1 MPGNVPGESIE
12 TLFVELA
19 LKTERIEKD
28 TEAALSKM
36 EAQLKEKLHKPVDD
50 ANKKF
55 IGLGEVGKASLQSI
69 ITSLVSTHNP
79 LQAAVQ
85 GILTFNAG
93 VQASAANGNQWAQSI
108 SGLTGKFAAWATAL
122 TVVVAGL
129 GKVIQFLEMTAKQG
143 LDAAARADSLTIGL
157 ATVAK
162 NAGQNID
169 FVRQKIAQ
177 LQSQGIATGEAMET
191 LMQFLTQKLPIENI
205 EQLARAA
212 QDMAVAF
219 GRNSTETFQRFVY
232 AITTGQTEVL
242 RLVGVQKTA
251 TQMQEE
257 YAQSLGK
264 TREALTENERR
275 LALING
281 ILKQATGY
289 TGLYENSLQ
298 AVGKQLGSLTRYIS
312 EGALALGQTLLPIMS
327 LSVQGATLFWKE
339 FQKMF
344 VVVEKGAVVLKSD
357 GTPQFTALGQAILN
371 VSNAI
376 KDTFLPMVKAAVEW
390 MGTMAQRG
398 TEIAAGFEPVM
409 DAIKEFSGVV
419 GGLLD
424 FLDELWKMQHGGQS
438 FAETMS
444 AGFTALGQVV
454 TLIAAMLMGFF
465 QVVADGFEN
474 MNRLMKG
481 ESLRSIDEINQRAD
495 QAFKSAMLRFS
506 GIQME
511 ANRTYDTIEDIR
523 TRRGAGAGA
532 QPYPEEPGKEGPK
545 FDYDKL
551 GVQIADAIEQG
562 RKAVDK
568 AAERFNEQMRK
579 FNEQVTEAMQ
589 RLSESLAK
597 AEDKAREGHAKA
609 VVKLEEEYAKQL
621 EKLEK
626 QKNEVLTQ
634 EEDRFHEQQTKE
646 QADFLF
652 ELQRMEEDYTND
664 LTDAV
669 QARDAKQVLQLM
681 RQHDITKRRMF
692 EDFERGG
699 KAREEDHKKRLASID
714 QQEQDVRQRM
724 AEALEERKADMRKA
738 LEEQLAEME
747 ENYREQ
753 MRELID
759 STSKQRTEMRAG
771 MDKQLEDMKSTN
783 RERIAEMVAHW
794 ADMEGINAEGA
805 QKVLDAIDSIYGE
818 DGSISV
824 LLEDFLERM
833 KRNEQ
838 ITITIKEGPQEAPT
852 AGSNRGRPGGGRQ
865 FGGFETASQATT
877 VTYGEAGPEAALFM
891 PMNGQWS
898 LAQFAAMLGRGGGAG
913 GRADQLDVNVN
924 VTADGN
930 FSPMFEDRLLG
941 VIAEIIPQ
949 ALPGARVNG

>member
-1 MPGNVPGESIE
+1 MPAEQPGEAIE
-12 TLFVELA
+12 TLFVQLS
-19 LKTERIEKD
+19 LKTEKLEKE
-28 TEAALSKM
+28 TEAALAKM
-36 EAQLKEKLHKPVDD
+36 EAQLKEKLHRPVDD

-85 GILTFNAG
+85 GILTFNSG
-93 VQASAANGNQWAQSI
+93 VQVAKQNGNEWATSI
-108 SGLTGKFAAWATAL
+108 AGLTGKFAAWATAL

-129 GKVIQFLEMTAKQG
+129 GKVIQFLEQVAKQG
-143 LDAAARADSLTIGL
+143 LDAAARMDSLTIGL
-157 ATVAK
+157 ATVSK
-162 NAGQNID
+162 NAGQSIE
-169 FVRQKIAQ
+169 FVREKLAG
-177 LQSQGIATGEAMET
+177 LQRTGIQTSEAAET
-191 LMQFLTQKLPIENI
+191 LMQFLTQRLPIENI
-205 EQLARAA
+205 EQLARAG

-219 GRNSTETFQRFVY
+219 GRNSTEVFQRFVY
-232 AITTGQTEVL
+232 AITTGQNEVL
-242 RLVGVQKTA
+242 RLVGINKTA
-251 TQMQEE
+251 IQMQEE
-257 YAQSLGK
+257 YAATLGK
-264 TREALTENERR
+264 TAKELTENERR
-275 LALING
+275 LAVING

-312 EGALALGQTLLPIMS
+312 EGALAFGQTLLPVMS

-339 FQKMF
+339 FQRMF
-344 VVVEKGAVVLKSD
+344 VVVQHGAVVLKSD

-371 VSNAI
+371 VANSI
-376 KDTFLPMVKAAVEW
+376 KDIFLPMVKAGVEW

-398 TEIAAGFEPVM
+398 PEIAAGFAPLV
-409 DAIKEFSGVV
+409 DVFKEFGGVIV
-419 GGLLD
+419 NLLD
-424 FLDELWKMQHGGQS
+424 ILDQLQKKLTHRGFVE
-438 FAETMS
+438 EMS
-444 AGFTALGQVV
+444 TGFTALGQLI

-474 MNRLMKG
+474 LNRLMKG
-481 ESLRSIDEINQRAD
+481 QALLTINEINERAD

-506 GIQME
+506 GIEM
-511 ANRTYDTIEDIR
+511 AADRTYDAIENVR
-523 TRRGAGAGA
+523 AARGAKAGA

-545 FDYDKL
+545 FDYSKI
-551 GVQIADAIEQG
+551 GVQLADAIEQG
-562 RKAVDK
+562 RKAVEK

-597 AEDKAREGHAKA
+597 AEDKAREQHAKA
-609 VVKLEEEYAKQL
+609 VVKLEEEYAKEL

-681 RQHDITKRRMF
+681 RQHDITKRRMY

-699 KAREEDHKKRLASID
+699 KAREEDHKKRLADID
-714 QQEQDVRQRM
+714 KQEQDVRAKM

-738 LEEQLAEME
+738 LEEQLTEME
-747 ENYREQ
+747 DNYREQ
-753 MRELID
+753 MRQLIESSD
-759 STSKQRTEMRAG
+759 KQRREMRDG

-783 RERIAEMVAHW
+783 RERITEMVAHW

-824 LLEDFLERM
+824 LLDDFLKRM

-838 ITITIKEGPQEAPT
+838 ITITIKEGPKQPASDSKRRTE
-852 AGSNRGRPGGGRQ
+852 Q
-865 FGGFETASQATT
+865 LGGFMTASRATN
-877 VTYGEAGPEAALFM
+877 VTFGEAGREAALFL
-891 PMNGQWS
+891 PMNGQWT
-898 LAQFAAMLGRGGGAG
+898 LAQFAEMLGRGGGGG
-913 GRADQLDVNVN
+913 GRSDQLDVNVH

-949 ALPGARVNG
+949 ALPGSRVNG